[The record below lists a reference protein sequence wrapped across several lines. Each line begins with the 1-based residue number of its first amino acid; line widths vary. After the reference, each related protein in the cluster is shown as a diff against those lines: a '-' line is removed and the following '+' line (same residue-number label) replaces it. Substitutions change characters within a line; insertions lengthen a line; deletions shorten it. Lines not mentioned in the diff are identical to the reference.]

1 MCARYVS
8 TKSSGDL
15 LVEFDAVDVTGDEDY
30 QADYNVAPTVNVRT
44 VVNRP
49 PREENVEYNPDAP
62 PVRQLRIARWGL
74 VPSWAKDLSVGSR
87 MFNARAE
94 SIADKPAFRRAF
106 AKRRCLIP
114 ADGWYEWVNDVDA
127 TGKPR
132 KQPYFMT
139 SMDGHSLALAGLY
152 EFWRPKGSDVDLLLS
167 ITVITVP
174 ALGVL
179 EEIHDRMPLVLN
191 AVDWTRWLDPA
202 VDDPTEL
209 LQASDEA
216 AREVLEVRPVSQAV
230 NSVQNNSPELI
241 DAIEPPTEPLELF

>member
-15 LVEFDAVDVTGDEDY
+15 LDEFDAIDVTHEDY
-30 QADYNVAPTVNVRT
+30 QPDYNVAPTVKVRT

-62 PVRQLRIARWGL
+62 PVRQLRLARWGL

-87 MFNARAE
+87 MFNARSE

-106 AKRRCLIP
+106 AKRRCLVP

-127 TGKPR
+127 NGKPR

-139 SMDGHSLALAGLY
+139 STDGHSLAFAGLY
-152 EFWRPKGSDVDLLLS
+152 EFWRPKYSDADLLLS
-167 ITVITVP
+167 VTLITVP
-174 ALGVL
+174 AMGPL

-191 AVDWTRWLDPA
+191 PVDWTRWLDPA
-202 VDDPTEL
+202 VDDPAEL
-209 LQASDEA
+209 LQPQDEA
-216 AREVLEVRPVSQAV
+216 VREALELRPVSQAV
-230 NSVQNNSPELI
+230 NSVKNNSPELI
-241 DAIEPPTEPLELF
+241 SEIEPPIRPLELF